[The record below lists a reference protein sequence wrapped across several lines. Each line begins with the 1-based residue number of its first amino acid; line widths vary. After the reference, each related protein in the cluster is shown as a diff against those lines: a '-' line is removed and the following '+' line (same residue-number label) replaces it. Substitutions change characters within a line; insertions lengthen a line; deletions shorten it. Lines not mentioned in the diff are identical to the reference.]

1 MFTARMIENPSLVTR
16 SVCENDPEREEE
28 KKKHSEVCVV
38 FKFAGG
44 ELYSQ
49 WPWSYRLLRDYI
61 HCAAKFGPDLIF
73 LIRQYIKM
81 KLSHLQNVSLAILMM
96 ILQAIIMEREDAM
109 QFNGAHLNNSV
120 AADVVGV
127 TFLTLASV

>member
-1 MFTARMIENPSLVTR
+1 MFTVRVIENPSLVTQ
-16 SVCENDPEREEE
+16 SVCEYDTEREEE
-28 KKKHSEVCVV
+28 KKKHSEGCAV

-81 KLSHLQNVSLAILMM
+81 KLGHLQNVSLAILIM
-96 ILQAIIMEREDAM
+96 ILQAHHGKRRCNE
-109 QFNGAHLNNSV
+109 FNGAHLNWVKQPLGGWLWIYFFNFS
-120 AADVVGV
+120 
-127 TFLTLASV
+127 